1 MASVL
6 QQYHQLADRMATQI
20 TSSYQSWTDFLT
32 TAARLYKY
40 PYHEQ
45 LMIYAQRPDATACA
59 EYDLWN
65 KRMGRYIRQGAK
77 GIALI
82 DHSGDAPRLRYVFD
96 VADTRG
102 TERSRS
108 PYLWEF
114 RPEHE
119 RVVSH
124 ALEQQY
130 SIRYAGDFADQL
142 EQICSVK
149 VTEYFL
155 AHEQDIL
162 GIVDGSYAIWDD
174 EADGYYV
181 DADGVAEEFTSEWQ
195 AEEYRLKLQEQ
206 VLMERAKGLISDFC
220 QSEYGSAPDFSDPAK
235 IGIAYTT
242 ITDDEIPIQVNIDLV
257 KFRLERD
264 LNGEH
269 LETRQ
274 YSSLQDLIAN
284 ELEILDFSD
293 LVHVSD
299 EDIEQY
305 RWHNRE
311 EATEKAL
318 ETVESVSLPQENKAL
333 YSVGDTVY
341 LDNKPFEITEVGLFD
356 VHLRDPSQ
364 AYPVFR
370 AESKERLEVL
380 LRQDERNAHLF
391 AVKPPAMGEEE
402 KLILEHEGQAALS
415 EMGELIPDP
424 DDAISQAEPDEPP
437 AHSPAV
443 SILIDGQWQE
453 FPSASAAEKASYADF
468 KAASHR
474 EAQNFRITDDDLG
487 AGGAKAKFQ
496 ANLNAIQ
503 LLKHL
508 EAEGLQA
515 SPEQQQVLS
524 RYVGWG
530 GLPDAFDASK
540 PSWASEY
547 QALKCILQVME
558 PICEAK
564 FYERS
569 NGFRPNR
576 SAENAIAQCYKM
588 INLQKLYF
596 VVDVDIKGFFDN
608 VNHTKLIQQIW
619 HMGIRDKKLLCI
631 IREMLKAPIIMP
643 DGTVEHPVKGTPQG
657 GILSPLLSNIV
668 LNELDWWIA
677 SQWENMPTKYE
688 YSCEVRPNGTIN
700 KTAIYGAFK
709 NTTKLKEVHIV
720 RYADDFKLF
729 CRKRSDA
736 EKVFIAVKL
745 WLQDRLKLEIS
756 EEKSKIVN
764 LKRHYSEF
772 LGFEIKAVKKRKRYV
787 VKSHMTEKAISKEK
801 AALIEQV
808 KRIAHVQDRDEEARE
823 ITLYN
828 SMVFGIHNYY
838 RYATMIATDC
848 EQIHRTVSTV
858 MKSRLYGRLTKK
870 GQINEVYIRKNYGD
884 SKQIRFISS
893 KTVAPVGYIQT
904 KTPLFKKK
912 KVCKYTPEGRAEIHK
927 NLGINTSIMLA
938 LMRIKEPRRSVEYM
952 DNRISLYAAQYGR
965 CAVTGK
971 ELWLDEIHCHH
982 KQPLCRGGTD
992 KYMNLVIVHRDIHR
1006 LIHATDPN
1014 TIVVY
1019 LNLFQLDKKALA
1031 KLNALRVLAGQPEI

>member
-1 MASVL
+1 MTKQKKLRHSEYYDL
-6 QQYHQLADRMATQI
+6 QPVFD
-20 TSSYQSWTDFLT
+20 
-32 TAARLYKY
+32 RLYAESQQGKIFTKLMDIISSEENIRLAY
-40 PYHEQ
+40 RNIKRNGGSNTAGTDKQTIRDIEKLPVEQ
-45 LMIYAQRPDATACA
+45 YVRIVQRKLMYYKPKPVKRVEIPKPNGKMRP
-59 EYDLWN
+59 
-65 KRMGRYIRQGAK
+65 
-77 GIALI
+77 
-82 DHSGDAPRLRYVFD
+82 
-96 VADTRG
+96 
-102 TERSRS
+102 
-108 PYLWEF
+108 
-114 RPEHE
+114 
-119 RVVSH
+119 
-124 ALEQQY
+124 
-130 SIRYAGDFADQL
+130 
-142 EQICSVK
+142 
-149 VTEYFL
+149 
-155 AHEQDIL
+155 L
-162 GIVDGSYAIWDD
+162 GIPTIVD
-174 EADGYYV
+174 
-181 DADGVAEEFTSEWQ
+181 
-195 AEEYRLKLQEQ
+195 RL
-206 VLMERAKGLISDFC
+206 V
-220 QSEYGSAPDFSDPAK
+220 
-235 IGIAYTT
+235 
-242 ITDDEIPIQVNIDLV
+242 
-257 KFRLERD
+257 
-264 LNGEH
+264 
-269 LETRQ
+269 
-274 YSSLQDLIAN
+274 
-284 ELEILDFSD
+284 
-293 LVHVSD
+293 
-299 EDIEQY
+299 
-305 RWHNRE
+305 
-311 EATEKAL
+311 
-318 ETVESVSLPQENKAL
+318 
-333 YSVGDTVY
+333 
-341 LDNKPFEITEVGLFD
+341 
-356 VHLRDPSQ
+356 
-364 AYPVFR
+364 
-370 AESKERLEVL
+370 
-380 LRQDERNAHLF
+380 
-391 AVKPPAMGEEE
+391 
-402 KLILEHEGQAALS
+402 
-415 EMGELIPDP
+415 
-424 DDAISQAEPDEPP
+424 
-437 AHSPAV
+437 
-443 SILIDGQWQE
+443 
-453 FPSASAAEKASYADF
+453 
-468 KAASHR
+468 
-474 EAQNFRITDDDLG
+474 
-487 AGGAKAKFQ
+487 
-496 ANLNAIQ
+496 
-503 LLKHL
+503 
-508 EAEGLQA
+508 
-515 SPEQQQVLS
+515 QQ
-524 RYVGWG
+524 
-530 GLPDAFDASK
+530 
-540 PSWASEY
+540 
-547 QALKCILQVME
+547 CILQVME

-631 IREMLKAPIIMP
+631 IREMLKAPIVMP

-720 RYADDFKLF
+720 RYTDDFKLF

-745 WLQDRLKLEIS
+745 WLQDRLK
-756 EEKSKIVN
+756 
-764 LKRHYSEF
+764 
-772 LGFEIKAVKKRKRYV
+772 
-787 VKSHMTEKAISKEK
+787 
-801 AALIEQV
+801 Q
-808 KRIAHVQDRDEEARE
+808 IAHVQDRDDEARE

-828 SMVFGIHNYY
+828 FMVFGIHNYY

-848 EQIHRTVSTV
+848 EQIHRAVSTV
-858 MKSRLYGRLTKK
+858 MKNRLYGRLTKK

-982 KQPLCRGGTD
+982 KQPLRRGGTD

-1014 TIVVY
+1014 TIAVY